1 MQRLRRTLA
10 SRRRRAVTIVL
21 VAVMVPVLLGFAV
34 LTIDVGVLYN
44 SRADLQNAA
53 DAGALSATD
62 ILGSDKSIGGVTTAR
77 AQAIAMVHSN
87 YSLGR
92 QLAIDPT
99 DIVFG
104 KIDYDPDTNT
114 FSFFP
119 TETLPDAVRISVR
132 STTGSANGPVP
143 LFFASI
149 FGKPTANVAAT
160 ATAALTSRRDIA
172 VIVDLSGSMKFDSDL
187 RFYKTTPINLRDI
200 WASLDGPEPS
210 RPYIP
215 GAENQTEYASDTGPT
230 IGVMNTWGTPVTTSY
245 NPTTDPGLWYIPNNK
260 PCTLAAVIASLTAR
274 GYTAGQRNTLMN
286 SSSATTWPNRVAV
299 MTGLAKWTP
308 SGGSDTT
315 VGSSE
320 LTWIPY
326 PSYRKTWTWPQYIDW
341 VKGNNNNLVSDFP
354 AFKFRFGVK
363 TYVDFLLDRKYS
375 FSETDLTK
383 TPEEPMRSV
392 KDGVQEFVNFT
403 RSFDNMSLEVFAT
416 TARHEKDLSDDRQAT
431 ADRLYA
437 MQPNYYD
444 ASTNIG
450 AGIQQGI
457 NELTGSRARENAEK
471 MIVLLSDGASN
482 TGPDPL
488 SVAQDAADLGIRI
501 HTISVGYGADRVLM
515 QAIAALTDGQEYY
528 AQGTPEQYTAQLR
541 LIFRNIGGLGNAEL
555 IE

>member
-1 MQRLRRTLA
+1 MQRARCTLT
-10 SRRRRAVTIVL
+10 SRRRRAVTLVL
-21 VAVMVPVLLGFAV
+21 VAVMVPVLLGFAA

-53 DAGALSATD
+53 DAGALSATN
-62 ILGSDKSIGGVTTAR
+62 ILGSDRTIAGVTTAR
-77 AQAIAMVHSN
+77 AQAIAMVHRN

-104 KIDYDPDTNT
+104 KIDYDPAANT
-114 FSFFP
+114 YSFFP
-119 TETLPDAVRISVR
+119 TENQPDAVRISVR
-132 STTGSANGPVP
+132 SSTGSANGPVP
-143 LFFASI
+143 LCFASI
-149 FGKPTANVAAT
+149 FGKSTANVQAT

-172 VIVDLSGSMKFDSDL
+172 VVVDLSGSMKFDSDL

-215 GAENQTEYASDTGPT
+215 GAENETEYASDTGPT
-230 IGVMNTWGTPVTTSY
+230 IGVMNTWGNQVTTSY

-260 PCTLAAVIASLTAR
+260 PCTLAAVTASLTAR

-286 SSSATTWPNRVAV
+286 SSSTTTWPNRVAV

-308 SGGSDTT
+308 SSGSDTT

-326 PSYRKTWTWPQYIDW
+326 PSYRKTWTWPEYIDW
-341 VKGNNNNLVSDFP
+341 TKGNNNNLASDFP

-375 FSETDLTK
+375 FSQTDLTK

-403 RSFDNMSLEVFAT
+403 RSFDNLSLEVFAT
-416 TARHEKDLSDDRQAT
+416 TARHEMDLSDNRQAT

-450 AGIQQGI
+450 AGLQQGI
-457 NELTGSRARENAEK
+457 NELTGPRARENAEK
-471 MIVLLSDGASN
+471 MVVLLSDGASN

-488 SVAQDAADLGIRI
+488 SVAQDAADLGIRVY
-501 HTISVGYGADRVLM
+501 TISVGYGADRALM
-515 QAIAALTDGQEYY
+515 QQIAAITNGEEFY

-541 LIFRNIGGLGNAEL
+541 LIFRNIGGLGYAVL